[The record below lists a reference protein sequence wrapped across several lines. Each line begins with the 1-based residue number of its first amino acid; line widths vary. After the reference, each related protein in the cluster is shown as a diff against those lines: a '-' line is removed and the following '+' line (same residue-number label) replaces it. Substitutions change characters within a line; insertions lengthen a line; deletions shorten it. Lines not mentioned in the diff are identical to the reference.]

1 MEALLSA
8 DEIRDVNTRYHDVAA
23 DSYDA
28 KWGIDFGEI
37 GQGQVIG
44 KLRKLLGS
52 ELDRG
57 YDRSLEIGAG
67 TGYFSLNLLQAGVV
81 SEATCTDISPGMVT
95 TLARNAQR
103 LGLQVKAARADAESL
118 PFSDESFDLVLG
130 HAVLHHLPN
139 LRRAFAEFH
148 RVLRP
153 GGRIVFAGEPSRLGD
168 RIASLPKRGARAL
181 APTWRRLLRARPAGP
196 AGGGSEGGANGSG
209 GSGSGGSGS
218 GGSGSGGSGS
228 GANGAGGD
236 DDHHL
241 ERFVDIHAFEPGDL
255 SRYARRAGFTDVRVR
270 GEELT
275 ANWFGWFNRA
285 LEASAEPQDV
295 PMLWRQYA
303 FHGYLALQRLD
314 ERLLEPMLPPAL
326 FYNLLLTARRD

>member
-23 DSYDA
+23 DSYDT

-37 GQGQVIG
+37 GQTQVLG
-44 KLRKLLGS
+44 KLRKLLGP

-67 TGYFSLNLLQAGVV
+67 TGYFSLNMLQAGVV
-81 SEATCTDISPGMVT
+81 SEATCTDISPGMVA
-95 TLARNAQR
+95 TLARNAER
-103 LGLQVKAARADAESL
+103 LGLQVRTARADAESL

-139 LRRAFAEFH
+139 LRRAFSEFH

-168 RIASLPKRGARAL
+168 RIASVPKRGAHAL
-181 APTWRRLLRARPAGP
+181 APTWRRLLRARPAPGH
-196 AGGGSEGGANGSG
+196 ASSASGHNGDGGRN
-209 GSGSGGSGS
+209 
-218 GGSGSGGSGS
+218 
-228 GANGAGGD
+228 
-236 DDHHL
+236 DHDL

-295 PMLWRQYA
+295 PMLWRRYA

-314 ERLLEPMLPPAL
+314 ERLLEPMLPPAI

>member
-23 DSYDA
+23 DSYDT

-37 GQGQVIG
+37 GQTQVLG
-44 KLRKLLGS
+44 KLRKLLGA

-67 TGYFSLNLLQAGVV
+67 TGYFSLNMLQAGVV
-81 SEATCTDISPGMVT
+81 SEATCTDISPGMVA

-118 PFSDESFDLVLG
+118 PFADESFDLVLG
-130 HAVLHHLPN
+130 HAVLHHLPD
-139 LRRAFAEFH
+139 LRRAFSEFH

-168 RIASLPKRGARAL
+168 RIASVPKRGAHAL
-181 APTWRRLLRARPAGP
+181 APTWRRLLRARPAPGR
-196 AGGGSEGGANGSG
+196 SGGAVSHNG
-209 GSGSGGSGS
+209 
-218 GGSGSGGSGS
+218 
-228 GANGAGGD
+228 NGH
-236 DDHHL
+236 DDHDL

-295 PMLWRQYA
+295 PMLWRRYA
-303 FHGYLALQRLD
+303 FYGYLALQRLD
-314 ERLLEPMLPPAL
+314 ERLLEPMLPPAI